1 MQIESTICECYKSAF
16 YSLSQIPIQP
26 IQPDATASKMR
37 RASFTPAFKL
47 SVDEPLIVVDET
59 DELDVPAGASASG
72 ISGTHHSLAAGSSGG
87 TAAGG
92 APSAAKRNDSSS
104 DDAESPT
111 NPYLLSPFR
120 DARETRKHSLPNI
133 QITDGIKAS
142 QVRRLS
148 DGGEN
153 APTAQE
159 AAFLAQLSQ
168 VTTGGGADG
177 GPSGMGSM
185 VGGAG
190 GLMVG
195 GGGAGGC
202 RRHSI
207 VTISRVPP
215 ILFGRNRRESFAAF
229 ASGEW

>member
-1 MQIESTICECYKSAF
+1 
-16 YSLSQIPIQP
+16 
-26 IQPDATASKMR
+26 MR

-47 SVDEPLIVVDET
+47 SVDEPLIVVDESE
-59 DELDVPAGASASG
+59 ELDGNGGPQHGGGRLSGGPASSSGTASKLGDPHSSSSSAGGGGAASASG
-72 ISGTHHSLAAGSSGG
+72 GAGGGGTGSSDEE
-87 TAAGG
+87 
-92 APSAAKRNDSSS
+92 N
-104 DDAESPT
+104 ESPT

-120 DARETRKHSLPNI
+120 DPRETRKHSLPNI

-168 VTTGGGADG
+168 VTTTDEGGAAGASGAVGGGA
-177 GPSGMGSM
+177 
-185 VGGAG
+185 AG
-190 GLMVG
+190 GLRTV
-195 GGGAGGC
+195 GGC

-207 VTISRVPP
+207 VTISKVPP

-229 ASGEW
+229 ASGGEW

>member
-1 MQIESTICECYKSAF
+1 
-16 YSLSQIPIQP
+16 
-26 IQPDATASKMR
+26 MR

-59 DELDVPAGASASG
+59 DELDASSSHHHGGGRLSGGPASG
-72 ISGTHHSLAAGSSGG
+72 GLATGSAAKSGDHHSSAGG
-87 TAAGG
+87 AAGG
-92 APSAAKRNDSSS
+92 ASGGSAAATGSP
-104 DDAESPT
+104 DDDIESPT

-120 DARETRKHSLPNI
+120 DPRETRKHSLPNI

-168 VTTGGGADG
+168 VTTGGDEAGGATG
-177 GPSGMGSM
+177 

-190 GLMVG
+190 SGAAG
-195 GGGAGGC
+195 GGRIGGGGC

-207 VTISRVPP
+207 VTISKVPP

-229 ASGEW
+229 ATGGEW

>member
-1 MQIESTICECYKSAF
+1 
-16 YSLSQIPIQP
+16 
-26 IQPDATASKMR
+26 MR

-59 DELDVPAGASASG
+59 DELDAPAGSSD
-72 ISGTHHSLAAGSSGG
+72 GTGQHHCLAAGTSAG
-87 TAAGG
+87 AA
-92 APSAAKRNDSSS
+92 PPTTAKRNDSSS

-120 DARETRKHSLPNI
+120 DARDTRKHSLPNI

-159 AAFLAQLSQ
+159 AAFLAQLSLG
-168 VTTGGGADG
+168 TTDGAGAGGGGA
-177 GPSGMGSM
+177 SGMGSM

-190 GLMVG
+190 GLVVG
-195 GGGAGGC
+195 GGGGC

-207 VTISRVPP
+207 VTISKVPP

>member
-1 MQIESTICECYKSAF
+1 
-16 YSLSQIPIQP
+16 
-26 IQPDATASKMR
+26 MR

-59 DELDVPAGASASG
+59 DELEAS
-72 ISGTHHSLAAGSSGG
+72 TSGG
-87 TAAGG
+87 RPNITTAIVAVDGCSSTSKRGGGGLTPVNTSAAAAFAGG
-92 APSAAKRNDSSS
+92 NNVGSS
-104 DDAESPT
+104 DDDENESPT

-120 DARETRKHSLPNI
+120 DPRETRKHSLPNI

-168 VTTGGGADG
+168 VTVDGDAGDGSIAGDGGAAG
-177 GPSGMGSM
+177 GFGGA
-185 VGGAG
+185 GGAG

-195 GGGAGGC
+195 GRTGGGS

-207 VTISRVPP
+207 VTISKVPP

-229 ASGEW
+229 ASGGEW